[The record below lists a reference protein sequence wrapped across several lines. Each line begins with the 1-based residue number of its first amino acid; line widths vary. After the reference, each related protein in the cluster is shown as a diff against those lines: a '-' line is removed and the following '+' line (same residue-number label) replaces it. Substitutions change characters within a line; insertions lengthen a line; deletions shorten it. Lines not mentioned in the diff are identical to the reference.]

1 MSPRAE
7 VRCDGTIGR
16 EEALGVSWRFEP
28 LPAPFPLAGGLVRIL
43 RAIIKIAILAM
54 FYSGK
59 NLSLG
64 GPVALQFIG
73 DDDPRY
79 GGLPPAATLL
89 LPQQA

>member
-43 RAIIKIAILAM
+43 GAVIKIAMLAM
-54 FYSGK
+54 FHRGE
-59 NLSLG
+59 
-64 GPVALQFIG
+64 
-73 DDDPRY
+73 
-79 GGLPPAATLL
+79 
-89 LPQQA
+89 